1 MVKVQ
6 NVIIG
11 NIINKKNYKIYQK
24 ILNKKIMK
32 INYNNLLKITKNN
45 Q

>member
-11 NIINKKNYKIYQK
+11 NINNNKNYKIYQK
-24 ILNKKIMK
+24 IMNRKIMK
-32 INYNNLLKITKNN
+32 IN
-45 Q
+45 